1 MSILDY
7 IEKMKDMYEGER
19 IGTPTKEVT
28 QHGRRI
34 YDTPGGEQVSEKST
48 TFFLNGKWMNVPSI
62 HGGRSFNDDQL
73 RLMIK
78 QGQIQPTSVHGSRIE
93 AEAAAGQRSDMM
105 KSHIKGFDQGG
116 RIIGK
121 PGGLVEPGVEYYGN
135 KVKVDVAAET
145 TSKFRNDISNWT
157 ENWINKNAYKYKLR
171 DFEKFK
177 KALSKAWLK
186 ESKNKKYKIPG
197 VGTTKARILTK
208 NGLPNI
214 ATTKSVQPFNML
226 GFEMPGGVSTEMTG
240 SAQRNFFAKIFYKK
254 HLNKNTDLA
263 KSFNSYLDYMVADKR
278 GTNQSAH
285 SKIVRNLMKK
295 SGVDD
300 PLKLINDD
308 VVYLLS
314 NDSGLGGKAR
324 YELFTDTFGKKYTAY
339 QDKMTTAQGSWNKAQ
354 KIIKAKTG
362 IDIKKQLRV
371 ENEALRKLF
380 KVTELP
386 AELKYAGD
394 HIFGVSQA
402 AQTNNKKFMK
412 AAIDNLVGMTATQNR
427 FLGMG
432 TFEKQRGKLVNKI
445 NKATG
450 PNQAKLVKELN
461 TLMGDTYTSSF
472 PKGTKFYALDKGK
485 LNINPNLKK
494 LSQGER
500 FMRWA
505 TEISKKPTKI
515 LKETFTDPKVLEN
528 VLALKKGDTTGM
540 NLLLKTAK
548 TAKGPAKF
556 KAIQAIIATVGM
568 GAAASLFDKF
578 GIQPAMADTGAAAA
592 GVTPGDIALAG
603 AAPLATKKGRGLY
616 KKALSGASKILSKT
630 PGFLGLEAFV
640 GPGFVSS
647 AGGSFSEAIASPLLL
662 EGTMRNRRIYN
673 KLKDI
678 GLDTKNIEIVKES
691 LMLDADPFMSSMMP
705 VSKEAINPEVRTL
718 ASQAYDWASEEIAKE
733 DKARLERADKF
744 DYLQDVGFAGGGL
757 ANLTRTVAPD
767 SGPMSQGLRSLYI
780 NDRDY

>member
-1 MSILDY
+1 
-7 IEKMKDMYEGER
+7 
-19 IGTPTKEVT
+19 
-28 QHGRRI
+28 
-34 YDTPGGEQVSEKST
+34 
-48 TFFLNGKWMNVPSI
+48 
-62 HGGRSFNDDQL
+62 
-73 RLMIK
+73 
-78 QGQIQPTSVHGSRIE
+78 
-93 AEAAAGQRSDMM
+93 
-105 KSHIKGFDQGG
+105 
-116 RIIGK
+116 
-121 PGGLVEPGVEYYGN
+121 
-135 KVKVDVAAET
+135 
-145 TSKFRNDISNWT
+145 NDISNWT

-240 SAQRNFFAKIFYKK
+240 SAQRNFFSKIFYKK

-432 TFEKQRGKLVNKI
+432 VFEKERGKLVNKI
-445 NKATG
+445 NKAIG
-450 PNQAKLVKELN
+450 SDKAKFVKELN
-461 TLMGDTYTSSF
+461 TLMGDTYSSSF
-472 PKGTKFYALDKGK
+472 PKNTNFYTLDKGK

-500 FMRWA
+500 FMGWA

-515 LKETFTDPKVLEN
+515 LKETFTDTGARKAILDF
-528 VLALKKGDTTGM
+528 KKG
-540 NLLLKTAK
+540 NEKTLVKFFKDAGIDCI
-548 TAKGPAKF
+548 KG
-556 KAIQAIIATVGM
+556 
-568 GAAASLFDKF
+568 
-578 GIQPAMADTGAAAA
+578 
-592 GVTPGDIALAG
+592 
-603 AAPLATKKGRGLY
+603 
-616 KKALSGASKILSKT
+616 
-630 PGFLGLEAFV
+630 
-640 GPGFVSS
+640 
-647 AGGSFSEAIASPLLL
+647 AGGQCNSIADFNK
-662 EGTMRNRRIYN
+662 GYN
-673 KLKDI
+673 KL
-678 GLDTKNIEIVKES
+678 V
-691 LMLDADPFMSSMMP
+691 
-705 VSKEAINPEVRTL
+705 
-718 ASQAYDWASEEIAKE
+718 Q
-733 DKARLERADKF
+733 
-744 DYLQDVGFAGGGL
+744 
-757 ANLTRTVAPD
+757 
-767 SGPMSQGLRSLYI
+767 
-780 NDRDY
+780 